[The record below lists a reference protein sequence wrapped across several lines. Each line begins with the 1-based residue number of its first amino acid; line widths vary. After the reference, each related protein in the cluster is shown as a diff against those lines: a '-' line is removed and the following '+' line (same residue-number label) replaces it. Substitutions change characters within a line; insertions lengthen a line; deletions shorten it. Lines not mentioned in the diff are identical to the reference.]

1 MSKILK
7 KRESLERFIREQTIG
22 PGISGYR
29 FVNLS
34 ATYNADQN
42 LLIEAPLNNSFEILN
57 AMPASLYS
65 TGILFPKDESESSI
79 IGIENDANTSDDE
92 RDEENDDLEQ
102 LKTNTEDI
110 GSKDSLELN
119 QMFPQT
125 MGLTFCMKE
134 DFLLAENLSFK
145 VKSRYY
151 KKLKK
156 VDLEKIAVLCKL
168 DAQPFRQFLEVNN
181 LSALLSIVDFGVNKC
196 LKANHKLTNDEIK
209 GINQILKSI
218 DENKTK
224 EIFEKEVKHLL
235 GSSLNFIPKN
245 LSSLIQTIF
254 SDLKNKIVD
263 DENRNKLYQASQKI
277 EILENYESHIKD
289 LINLYSK
296 DTIWIAESLQA
307 EINIANIKFENRV
320 KKSYIAGEPYSDG
333 ETVEVIRNDNTKSD
347 SLEHIFR
354 VPLNEKENE
363 FASLS
368 ANIQLS
374 RDSRSLD
381 NKKVFIKIQLINDS
395 SAFKK
400 DPEGKRYY
408 SVATENVN
416 NRSFFGVKIEVND
429 KNIIPYTD
437 YIYKKDKKGDF
448 DEDTTTKFIYNQFKD
463 FAIGHGCSV
472 NWEENEKEIKVETE
486 YIPQCETPDIEPI
499 PRNKSINPIELNNG
513 EISCP
518 PFLENSKSQEF
529 KWLSNFSNAT
539 NEEILS
545 GLDEFVDSYGKWI
558 KQKIDNPLYQGDFKE
573 ISLQELSKCKEDYAR
588 MKSNITNLLTGEKNK
603 DNINSFRL
611 MNAAMFMQLFHSEK
625 VKSKDITKLM
635 NEQNWKGFN
644 LAFYKNADDRLF
656 SKTESAGWRA
666 FQLAFILLNL
676 DGVFKAE
683 NDSEWTA
690 RNKWVD
696 LVWFPT
702 GGGKTEA
709 YLGLI
714 ALTIINRRK
723 LHKERGG
730 GVAAIMRY
738 TLRLLTMQQF
748 QRATLVIM
756 GLELI
761 RRWDDNILGKEPI
774 SIGLWVGDNSLPNS
788 MEGLIE
794 EYKKLIEGKPN
805 KIPLSTCPW
814 CSSKLRPIP
823 EGRAVNDD
831 KDIYNNGKA
840 NLYCD
845 NNKCSFTQPDP
856 FFGDTS
862 KGAIPV
868 NLCDDSIYQHPPS
881 LLFGTVDKFAQLAHK
896 VDNNNSQKDSRRL
909 FGRGS
914 WERGKPNNGYLP
926 PDLIIQDELHLLLGP
941 LGSAVALFETVV
953 DHLCKREDGTR
964 PKIISSTATTRN
976 TQLQIAAIFG
986 RKVNLFP
993 KPGVECDDSFFAFY
1007 KRIFNNQNSD
1017 NPKYIAKR
1025 KYIGVL
1031 PTGRTQ
1037 IWMQMRLAAILMTH
1051 RVIFE
1056 LQELG
1061 ENQPIEF
1068 EKYDKELLKVMD
1080 YYHTIISYFNSLKE
1094 VGKTQSQVQT
1104 YILKE
1109 FRRVFNRVL
1118 RPQKLMH
1125 ALYTYGPIQEAELT
1139 GRLSGEEVKTELKNV
1154 ESKWESLNRFAR
1166 TENSEIVSGKVPPEF
1181 VVATNMISVG
1191 IDVSRFNTIIMN
1203 SMPRNTAEYIQA
1215 SSRVARDKEGLVIT
1229 VHHPFR
1235 ARDISH
1241 YEKFIEFHE
1250 KMYSYVEPIS
1260 ITPFTKKAIE
1270 RYLGLYLATMVRHTR
1285 NDFVGRNSASQIS
1298 ALSDE
1303 QVTILINNLVQEFE
1317 FKKSSLNEFDSLV
1330 QNLLKDEN
1338 ISQIRVWIKE
1348 AIEEWKNLDDGLDS
1362 QTDLVFTRATN
1373 RANQQR
1379 RQEQLYV
1386 DIEAYEGTI
1395 HSKKWQVPMSLRV
1408 IEPEAAIKINS
1419 I

>member
-34 ATYNADQN
+34 ATCNEEQN

-57 AMPASLYS
+57 TMPASVYS

-79 IGIENDANTSDDE
+79 IGLENDANTSDDE

-134 DFLLAENLSFK
+134 DFLLARTLNFK

-151 KKLKK
+151 RKLKK
-156 VDLEKIAVLCKL
+156 NDLEDIAVLCENEVNPFREFL
-168 DAQPFRQFLEVNN
+168 DANN
-181 LSALLSIVDFGVNKC
+181 LSAHISIVDFGVNKC
-196 LKANHKLTNDEIK
+196 LKATHKLNNDEIK
-209 GINQILKSI
+209 SINIILKSI
-218 DENKTK
+218 DENRTK
-224 EIFEKEVKHLL
+224 EIFEKEVKPLL
-235 GSSLNFIPKN
+235 SSSLTFIPKN
-245 LSSLIQTIF
+245 LSSLLQTIF

-263 DENRNKLYQASQKI
+263 VDNRNKLYQASQKI
-277 EILENYESHIKD
+277 EILENYKSHIKD
-289 LINLYSK
+289 LINLYSR
-296 DTIWIAESLQA
+296 DTIWIAESLES
-307 EINIANIKFENRV
+307 EISLANIKFENRV
-320 KKSYIAGEPYSDG
+320 KKSYLAGESYSDG
-333 ETVEVIRNDNTKSD
+333 ETVEVIRNDNTKSN
-347 SLEHIFR
+347 SLQHIFK
-354 VPLNEKENE
+354 VHLNEKENE

-368 ANIQLS
+368 ANVQLS
-374 RDSRSLD
+374 RDSRLLD

-429 KNIIPYTD
+429 KNIVPYTD
-437 YIYKKDKKGDF
+437 YIYGKDKKGEF
-448 DEDTTTKFIYNQFKD
+448 DEDTSTKFIYNQFQD

-472 NWEENEKEIKVETE
+472 NWEEKDKEIKVETE

-499 PRNKSINPIELNNG
+499 PRDKSKKPIELCNG

-518 PFLENSKSQEF
+518 PFLENSNPQEF

-545 GLDEFVDSYGKWI
+545 GLEEFVDSYGKWI
-558 KQKIDNPLYQGDFKE
+558 KRKIDNPLYQGDFKD
-573 ISLQELSKCKEDYAR
+573 IALQELGKCNVDYDR
-588 MKSNITNLLTGEKNK
+588 MKSNITTLLSGETNVDNLK
-603 DNINSFRL
+603 SFRL

-625 VKSKDITKLM
+625 VKSKEIIELM
-635 NEQNWKGFN
+635 NEQNWNGFN
-644 LAFYKNADDRLF
+644 LNFYKNASDRLF
-656 SKTESAGWRA
+656 SKTESACWRA

-676 DGVFKAE
+676 DGVFKGD
-683 NDSEWTA
+683 NDSDWTA

-723 LHKERGG
+723 LHKESGG

-756 GLELI
+756 ALELI
-761 RRWDDNILGKEPI
+761 RRWDENTLGKEHI

-794 EYKKLIEGKPN
+794 EYRDLINGQRN
-805 KIPLSTCPW
+805 KIPFTTCPW

-823 EGRAVNDD
+823 EGGVINDPN
-831 KDIYNNGKA
+831 DIFNNGKA

-845 NNKCSFTQPDP
+845 NNKCSFTQSDP
-856 FFGDTS
+856 FFGDKS

-896 VDNNNSQKDSRRL
+896 VDGINNQKDSRRL
-909 FGRGS
+909 FGRGN
-914 WERGKPNNGYLP
+914 WEKGKPINGYLP

-953 DHLCKREDGTR
+953 DRLCRREDGTG

-1007 KRIFNNQNSD
+1007 KRKFDNQNSD
-1017 NPKYIAKR
+1017 SSKYIAKR
-1025 KYIGVL
+1025 KYIGIL

-1037 IWMQMRLAAILMTH
+1037 IWMQMRLVAILMTH

-1061 ENQPIEF
+1061 VNQPIEF
-1068 EKYDKELLKVMD
+1068 EKYDKGLLKAMD
-1080 YYHTIISYFNSLKE
+1080 YYHTVISYFNSLKE

-1154 ESKWESLNRFAR
+1154 ESKWESHNRFAR
-1166 TENSEIVSGKVPPEF
+1166 TENNEIVRGKIPPEF

-1241 YEKFIEFHE
+1241 YEKFIEYH
-1250 KMYSYVEPIS
+1250 
-1260 ITPFTKKAIE
+1260 
-1270 RYLGLYLATMVRHTR
+1270 
-1285 NDFVGRNSASQIS
+1285 
-1298 ALSDE
+1298 
-1303 QVTILINNLVQEFE
+1303 
-1317 FKKSSLNEFDSLV
+1317 
-1330 QNLLKDEN
+1330 
-1338 ISQIRVWIKE
+1338 
-1348 AIEEWKNLDDGLDS
+1348 
-1362 QTDLVFTRATN
+1362 
-1373 RANQQR
+1373 
-1379 RQEQLYV
+1379 
-1386 DIEAYEGTI
+1386 
-1395 HSKKWQVPMSLRV
+1395 
-1408 IEPEAAIKINS
+1408 
-1419 I
+1419 